1 MKLNLRA
8 AFDTLRRSLA
18 SPKRNKGDD
27 LPVSI
32 VLLLGESRF
41 LTLEQLRSAGER
53 AFGVPFSDDTSS
65 PHCVFQEV
73 LFTLMRAGPHTLSFL
88 NYTKPYGDHPKQF
101 GKAMPMA
108 SQRQAWAKHTA
119 WTAVDYVKGGIDLE
133 LEYAVLAGLCAEM
146 LDGNCVGV
154 YVPRERGFIPNDGSL
169 LPELHRITLSRH
181 HGLTQDRSRVN

>member
-18 SPKRNKGDD
+18 SPNKNKGDD

-53 AFGVPFSDDTSS
+53 AFGVPFSDDKSS

-88 NYTKPYGDHPKQF
+88 NYTKPYGDHPEEF

-154 YVPRERGFIPNDGSL
+154 YVPRERSFIPNDGSL